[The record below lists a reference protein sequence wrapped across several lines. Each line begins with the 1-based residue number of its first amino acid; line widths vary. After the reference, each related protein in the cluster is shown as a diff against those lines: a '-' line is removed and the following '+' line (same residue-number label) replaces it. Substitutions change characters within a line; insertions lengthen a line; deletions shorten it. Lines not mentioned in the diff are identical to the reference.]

1 MNQFNVFVD
10 SLYRLYKENKIDEE
24 KIVELFEG
32 GKITEEEKIYIL
44 EARKGL

>member
-1 MNQFNVFVD
+1 MVRQFVD

-24 KIVELFEG
+24 KIVEIYVS
-32 GKITEEEKIYIL
+32 GKISEEEKLYIL